1 MIALEIHDLVVEL
14 ERYPIVKGLNLTVEE
29 GEQVGILGD
38 LNDAVS
44 LLKVFSG
51 VTLPTSGE
59 IWIYN
64 MPPRQALQRGLIFYV
79 TQPNLTQMTPATVL
93 LTPSL
98 NPTTSQ
104 NLNIT
109 LHPLIEIS
117 NESIQKNYRCNKVIQ
132 LAKRKETLSHE

>member
-1 MIALEIHDLVVEL
+1 MIAVEIRDLVVES

-64 MPPRQALQRGLIFYV
+64 MPPRQALQRGLIFYT
-79 TQPNLTQMTPATVL
+79 TQSNLTQMTPTTIL
-93 LTPSL
+93 LTSSL

-104 NLNIT
+104 NLNTVI
-109 LHPLIEIS
+109 HPLIEIS
-117 NESIQKNYRCNKVIQ
+117 NESIQKNYKYNRMIRLV
-132 LAKRKETLSHE
+132 KRKEVLSCE

>member
-1 MIALEIHDLVVEL
+1 MIALEIRDLVVEL

-64 MPPRQALQRGLIFYV
+64 MPPRQALQRGLIFYT
-79 TQPNLTQMTPATVL
+79 TQPNLTQLTPATIL
-93 LTPSL
+93 LTSSL
-98 NPTTSQ
+98 NLTTSQ
-104 NLNIT
+104 NLNIV
-109 LHPLIEIS
+109 LYPLIEIS
-117 NESIQKNYRCNKVIQ
+117 NESIKKNYKCDKVIR
-132 LAKRKETLSHE
+132 LVKRKEVLSHE